1 MLTSRMKST
10 MTSQD
15 VQKGKTRRVGPYR
28 LEEPL
33 GAGGMGMVWRAWD
46 ERLKRPVAIKQIL
59 AEALHNP
66 KIRERFRQEATAG
79 ARLNHPAIVH
89 IYDLVEDEDGD
100 WMVMELV
107 LGRTLR
113 SLLEEKP
120 LPLVRALR
128 LGHEIA
134 GGLAEAHAHGI
145 VHRDLKT
152 GNVMVTGAGRAK
164 ILDFGLAKLV
174 HAEEGVDPMISQPGM
189 ILGTPYA
196 MSPEQV
202 LGQPVDHRSDLFSFG
217 ALLYEMITGIAPFR
231 GESIPV
237 TVSRIC
243 GLRQAPVRELQPAVP
258 PELSDLVDQLL
269 QKDPQHRPQ
278 QTRDVAAALETLAL
292 RLGRESGGTSGGRSS
307 LLTGSPE
314 DELGATVAEG
324 LRSPGSRSWTEPTA
338 LAVEFPLGV
347 SEKRQ
352 VSVVC
357 CGLVEIQDSSGELSS
372 PGLENLSEAMPELRS
387 LAQEVAARFEGHL
400 GTTLGHLLWIY
411 FGYPTAHGDD
421 AQRAVRAAR
430 ELVARVGRAGWAQGR
445 VSRLALRA
453 GVHSGPAI
461 VSKDPRQSEHLAL
474 GPTLDLATG
483 LQSLAPAHGVLASE
497 PTQRMIEKSFA
508 TDALPPFQLPGFAGP
523 VAAWRVSAPLEAF
536 DKTPIALTPLVG
548 REREIDL
555 VLQRWQMTEAGE
567 GQAIL
572 VGGEAG
578 VGKSRLLRTFR
589 ERMADRGWWLAC
601 YGSAY
606 AGSSPFFPVIELLQR
621 QWLQPA
627 ASPEEELARLEDLL
641 RRHDL
646 PVAEMLPLFASLLSL
661 PLPDDLP
668 PLALSPEAQR
678 KKTLEALVQLFLQA
692 AENQPGVLV
701 VEDLHWLDPS
711 TLAWI
716 GELLEA
722 LGRTPLLLILTF
734 RPEFQIPWT
743 YRSHSMQ
750 LSLGRLTDAEAEEL
764 IGRIDRFDGGP
775 ARRLPPEVRKQI
787 IAKADGIPLFV
798 EELTKSAVESDDSGI
813 IGIPSLLRDSL
824 TARLDRLGQAKEVA
838 QLAAVIGRAF
848 SFELIS
854 AVSPFDP
861 ATLQRELD
869 RLVRAELVYRKGV
882 GTRSQYLF
890 KHALLQDAARELLLA
905 RDLQRLHQRVAVAL
919 EERFPEI
926 AAAQPELLA
935 HHYTL
940 AQQPDK
946 AVGYWVRA
954 GQSALKRFANI
965 EGIKHLQEGLAAL
978 RALPLS
984 AERDRRELEIQLAL
998 GPALVMDRGH
1008 SQAEVKVTFDRVLE
1022 LGKAGEVPKEIQ
1034 LLLWGFYNTR
1044 GEIRTSR
1051 SLAVQMV
1058 QAAEDARDLG
1068 FLVYAVQAV
1077 ASSHFYSG
1085 DLETALHAH
1094 DKILELYPAD
1104 LEHPLLDWMGW
1115 DPRVLALGE
1124 LGQNLWFHGRA
1135 DQGLERG
1142 NEALDLARKLGHP
1155 PSMAIAYLLL
1165 AFIHH
1170 FRREEAAAHQ
1180 SARRLFD
1187 HCREQGFHFFQAH
1200 SSFFLGL
1207 TGAALAT
1214 TAQEADDQIQQALA
1228 GLAAIREVHQQEL
1241 HAPLFLSWIA
1251 EVLIERDR
1259 PAEAE
1264 RLLAEALESLDRR
1277 DERFWE
1283 PEVHRL
1289 QGILQGSEEKLQ
1301 KALATARSAGS
1312 LALELR
1318 AALDLA
1324 RLWQR
1329 DGRSEEAERLLA
1341 GVEGKFTEG
1350 RETPDLQA
1358 ACTLLDAI
1366 RSAS

>member
-1 MLTSRMKST
+1 

-15 VQKGKTRRVGPYR
+15 VQKGQKGKTRRVGPYR

-89 IYDLVEDEDGD
+89 IYDLVENEDGD

-113 SLLEEKP
+113 SLLEERP
-120 LPLVRALR
+120 LPLARALR
-128 LGHEIA
+128 LGQEIA

-152 GNVMVTGAGRAK
+152 GNIMVTEAGRAK

-174 HAEEGVDPMISQPGM
+174 HPEEGGDPMISQPGM

-217 ALLYEMITGIAPFR
+217 ALLYEMVTGTAPFR
-231 GESIPV
+231 GASIPV

-243 GLRQAPVRELQPAVP
+243 GLRQAPVRELQPAAP
-258 PELSDLVDQLL
+258 PELSDLIDQLL
-269 QKDPQHRPQ
+269 QKDPQQRPQ
-278 QTRDVAAALETLAL
+278 ETREVAAALESLAF
-292 RLGRESGGTSGGRSS
+292 RLGREASGATGARSS
-307 LLTGSPE
+307 LLAGSAE
-314 DELGATVAEG
+314 DALGVTVAEG
-324 LRSPGSRSWTEPTA
+324 PRPPGSRSWTEPTA
-338 LAVEFPLGV
+338 LAVELLLGTN
-347 SEKRQ
+347 EKRQ

-387 LAQEVAARFEGHL
+387 LAQEVATRFEGYL

-445 VSRLALRA
+445 SFRLALRA

-497 PTQRMIEKSFA
+497 ATQRMIVKSFA
-508 TDALPPFQLPGFAGP
+508 TEALPSVQLPGFAGP
-523 VAAWRVSAPLEAF
+523 VAAWQVSAPLEAF

-555 VLQRWQMTEAGE
+555 VLQRWQMTQAGE
-567 GQAIL
+567 GQALL

-578 VGKSRLLRTFR
+578 IGKSRLLRTFR
-589 ERMADRGWWLAC
+589 ERLTDRGPWWLAC

-606 AGSSPFFPVIELLQR
+606 AGSSPFFPVIDLLQR

-627 ASPEEELARLEDLL
+627 ASPEEELAHLEDLL

-646 PVAEMLPLFASLLSL
+646 PVAETLPLFAALLSL
-661 PLPDDLP
+661 PLPEHLP

-734 RPEFQIPWT
+734 RLEFQIPWP
-743 YRSHSMQ
+743 YRSHWTQ
-750 LSLGRLTDAEAEEL
+750 LSLGRLTDTEAEEL
-764 IGRIDRFDGGP
+764 ISRIDRFGGGR
-775 ARRLPPEVRKQI
+775 ARRLPPDVRRQI

-838 QLAAVIGRAF
+838 QLAAVIGRVF

-869 RLVRAELVYRKGV
+869 RLVQAELVYRKGV
-882 GTRSQYLF
+882 GARSQYLF
-890 KHALLQDAARELLLA
+890 KHALIQDAARELLLA
-905 RDLQRLHQRVAVAL
+905 RDLQRLHQRVAEAL

-935 HHYTL
+935 HHYTQARQL
-940 AQQPDK
+940 DQAS
-946 AVGYWVRA
+946 ACWMRA
-954 GQSALKRFANI
+954 GQSALRRFANI
-965 EGIKHLQEGLAAL
+965 EGIKHLQEGLACL
-978 RALPLS
+978 RALPPS

-1008 SQAEVKVTFDRVLE
+1008 SQAEVKATFDRVLE
-1022 LGKAGEVPKEIQ
+1022 LGRNAGEVPKEIQ

-1051 SLAVQMV
+1051 TLALQMV
-1058 QAAEDARDLG
+1058 QAGEARSGSGQDLG

-1077 ASSHFYSG
+1077 ASSHFYAG
-1085 DLETALHAH
+1085 DLTTALRAH
-1094 DKILELYPAD
+1094 ERVLQLYPAD

-1115 DPRVLALGE
+1115 DPRILALCE
-1124 LGQNLWFHGRA
+1124 LGQNLWFHGLP
-1135 DQGLERG
+1135 DQGLERS
-1142 NEALDLARKLGHP
+1142 NEALDFARKLGHP
-1155 PSMAIAYLLL
+1155 PSLAIAYLLL
-1165 AFIHH
+1165 AFLHH
-1170 FRREEAAAHQ
+1170 FRREEAAAHRYAQ
-1180 SARRLFD
+1180 SLYD
-1187 HCREQGFHFFQAH
+1187 HCQEQGFHFFQAH

-1207 TGAALAT
+1207 TGAALAAT
-1214 TAQEADDQIQQALA
+1214 PDEADEQIRQALD
-1228 GLAAIREVHQQEL
+1228 GLATIRKVHEQEL
-1241 HAPLFLSWIA
+1241 HAPMFLSWIA
-1251 EVLIERDR
+1251 EVLIDRGR

-1264 RLLAEALESLDRR
+1264 PLLAEALESLDRR

-1289 QGILQGSEEKLQ
+1289 QGVLQKSEDKLQ
-1301 KALATARSAGS
+1301 RALSTARHAGS

-1318 AALDLA
+1318 AVLDLA
-1324 RLWQR
+1324 RLWH
-1329 DGRSEEAERLLA
+1329 GEGWSEEAARLLA
-1341 GVEGKFTEG
+1341 GVEGRFTEG

>member
-1 MLTSRMKST
+1 

-15 VQKGKTRRVGPYR
+15 VQKGQKGKPRRVGPYR

-66 KIRERFRQEATAG
+66 KIRARFRQEATAG

-89 IYDLVEDEDGD
+89 IYDIVEDEDGD

-113 SLLEEKP
+113 SLLEERP
-120 LPLVRALR
+120 LPLARALR

-152 GNVMVTGAGRAK
+152 GNVMVTEAGRAK

-174 HAEEGVDPMISQPGM
+174 HAEEGVDQMISQPGM

-231 GESIPV
+231 ADSLPV

-243 GLRQAPVRELQPAVP
+243 GLRQAPVRELQPAAP
-258 PELSDLVDQLL
+258 PDLSDLVDQLL
-269 QKDPQHRPQ
+269 QKDLQHRPQ

-292 RLGRESGGTSGGRSS
+292 RLGREPGETGARSS
-307 LLTGSPE
+307 LLAGSPE
-314 DELGATVAEG
+314 DELGVTRAEG
-324 LRSPGSRSWTEPTA
+324 LRPPGSKAWTEPTA

-387 LAQEVAARFEGHL
+387 LAQEVATRFEGHL

-411 FGYPTAHGDD
+411 FGYPIAHGDD

-430 ELVARVGRAGWAQGR
+430 ELVARVGRSGWAQGR
-445 VSRLALRA
+445 FSRLALRA

-523 VAAWRVSAPLEAF
+523 VAAWQVSAPLEAF

-641 RRHDL
+641 RRNDL
-646 PVAEMLPLFASLLSL
+646 PVAETLPLFAALLSL

-750 LSLGRLTDAEAEEL
+750 LSLGRLTDTEAEEL
-764 IGRIDRFDGGP
+764 IDRIDRVDQIGGSGH
-775 ARRLPPEVRKQI
+775 RLAPEVRKQI

-838 QLAAVIGRAF
+838 QLAAVIGRVF

-882 GTRSQYLF
+882 GARSQYLF

-905 RDLQRLHQRVAVAL
+905 RDLQRLHHRVAVAL

-935 HHYTL
+935 HHYTQ

-954 GQSALKRFANI
+954 GQSALRRFANI

-978 RALPLS
+978 RALPAS

-1008 SQAEVKVTFDRVLE
+1008 SQAAVKATFDRVLE
-1022 LGKAGEVPKEIQ
+1022 LGQAGEVPKEIQ

-1058 QAAEDARDLG
+1058 QAAEDAGDLG

-1085 DLETALHAH
+1085 DLETALRAH

-1124 LGQNLWFHGRA
+1124 LGQNLWFHGLP

-1142 NEALDLARKLGHP
+1142 NAALDLARKLEHP

-1180 SARRLFD
+1180 QAQRLYD
-1187 HCREQGFHFFQAH
+1187 HCQEQGFHFFQAH

-1214 TAQEADDQIQQALA
+1214 TTQEADDQIQQALA

-1251 EVLIERDR
+1251 EVLINRGR
-1259 PAEAE
+1259 WVEADQ
-1264 RLLAEALESLDRR
+1264 LLAEALESLDRR

-1289 QGILQGSEEKLQ
+1289 QGVLQKSEDKLQ
-1301 KALATARSAGS
+1301 RALSTARHAGS
-1312 LALELR
+1312 IALELR

-1324 RLWQR
+1324 RLWHR
-1329 DGRSEEAERLLA
+1329 KGWSEEAERLLA
-1341 GVEGKFTEG
+1341 GVEGRFTEG

-1366 RSAS
+1366 RSPS